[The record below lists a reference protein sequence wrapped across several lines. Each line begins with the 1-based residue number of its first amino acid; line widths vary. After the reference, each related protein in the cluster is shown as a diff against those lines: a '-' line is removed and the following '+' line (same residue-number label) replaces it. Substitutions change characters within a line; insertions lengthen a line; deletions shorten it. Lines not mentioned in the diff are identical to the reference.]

1 MGNRH
6 RNMYYATGQPGW
18 MRFGYSPGWGEL
30 PPGAKYLSQTGQMP
44 QFASWMQN
52 QSSTERPVT
61 PITQDIPA
69 GSTREEEILALE
81 NQADLLSKQLKKIK
95 KRLKEIGE

>member
-44 QFASWMQN
+44 QFTSWMQN
-52 QSSTERPVT
+52 QSSTGRPVT
-61 PITQDIPA
+61 PVTQDIPV
-69 GSTREEEILALE
+69 GSTKEQEIRALE
-81 NQADLLSKQLKKIK
+81 NQADLLSKQLEEIK